1 MGRYALIISACT
13 PYRSPPAFPP
23 PMSPQLWM
31 KTSNLLRPPEGSI
44 RKRSRFDCTVS
55 MPRVSASM
63 PPMNAIANRPFVAFA
78 SRQFGCGGSAGS
90 RLTAAARES
99 TSAVSSFRAFSD
111 PPDFELASQG

>member
-1 MGRYALIISACT
+1 MGRYALIISACIL
-13 PYRSPPAFPP
+13 YRSPAALPLPI
-23 PMSPQLWM
+23 SPQLWM

-99 TSAVSSFRAFSD
+99 ANAAFGFCTFSD